1 MAYKG
6 PDISAW
12 QGNIDITKLSS
23 QVDFFIFRAYAGSSK
38 DGKVDRN
45 VKLAIQNNKPY
56 GLYIYSYALNV
67 AQAKEEAER
76 VVKLANTYS
85 VKPNFL
91 VIDMEDAD
99 GYKSRHGMPS
109 NSTLVDICEKEC
121 EVFENAGYQSMV
133 YASSS
138 WFKGKLSGLKGYEK
152 WEAHWPTYSNGQQKG
167 NATSPSGESADNCA
181 IWQFT
186 SQGRLNG
193 YNGNL
198 DMNYAYK
205 DFVVKGGKPNP
216 KPTPTKSNEEVAKE
230 VMAGE
235 WGNGEDR
242 KRALEAAGYDY
253 DAIQAIVNSNY
264 NSDGT
269 SSKVTN
275 YTVKSGDTLSGI
287 GSKLGVNW
295 KDIANLNNISSPY
308 IIYVGQVLKIPG
320 TSSGSSSSGSSTTY
334 TVKSGDTLSGIGA
347 KLGVDWKQ
355 IANAN
360 NISSPYTIYPGQV
373 LKIPGKGS
381 SPSESSRTY
390 TVKSGDTLS
399 EIGEKL
405 GVNWKTIAEK
415 NGISSPYTIYPGQ
428 VLKY

>member
-6 PDISAW
+6 PDISEW
-12 QGNIDITKLSS
+12 QGNINIDRLSS

-38 DGKVDRN
+38 DDTVDRN
-45 VKLAIQNNKPY
+45 VKLAIANNKPY

-67 AQAKEEAER
+67 AQAEEEAER

-167 NATSPSGESADNCA
+167 NAVSSSGESADNCA

-230 VMAGE
+230 VMAGL
-235 WGNGEDR
+235 WGNGDDR

-253 DAIQAIVNSNY
+253 YTIQSIVNSYY
-264 NSDGT
+264 NDDGT

-287 GSKLGVNW
+287 GYKLGVNW
-295 KDIANLNNISSPY
+295 KDIASLNNISSPY

-320 TSSGSSSSGSSTTY
+320 TSSGSSTSTY

-347 KLGVDWKQ
+347 KLGVNWKT
-355 IANAN
+355 IASLNG
-360 NISSPYTIYPGQV
+360 ISSPYTIYPGQV
-373 LKIPGKGS
+373 LKIPGSSSGS
-381 SPSESSRTY
+381 SSTSRTY